1 MNRLSETRKLHG
13 KTLAEVADAI
23 NLAPN
28 TISQYENGKREPKLK
43 IWQEMADYF
52 NVSVPYLQGFDECK
66 PATNR
71 IRYLREKNGLSQSA
85 LGGQIGVSQQAINNY
100 ENGTREPKLKTCQKL
115 ADCFGV
121 SIQYLLKLDSDTN
134 QTKGELDLALAQA
147 TKEYSL
153 NDRQVQE
160 LKQELLANLWF
171 QAKWIKEKECEKHDT
186 TDFQ

>member
-52 NVSVPYLQGFDECK
+52 SVSVPYLQGFDECK

-85 LGGQIGVSQQAINNY
+85 LGEQIGVSQQAINNY
-100 ENGTREPKLKTCQKL
+100 ENGTREPKLKTSAYQS
-115 ADCFGV
+115 
-121 SIQYLLKLDSDTN
+121 SI
-134 QTKGELDLALAQA
+134 
-147 TKEYSL
+147 
-153 NDRQVQE
+153 
-160 LKQELLANLWF
+160 
-171 QAKWIKEKECEKHDT
+171 C
-186 TDFQ
+186 